1 MLQKSVVILLV
12 LAGCSQS
19 NTTPSSNIRNGPQAN
34 CLNTLTVVRDHLV
47 NTYLLES
54 PSEYVRKLSDQ
65 QLADFNLTQQISDLK
80 SLSMELRKILFEQRE
95 DSLEGLISA
104 LDKDTAIEAIDTR
117 LFSQLKEKLDD
128 WTQAIQL
135 ERAFRYVKT
144 AAQVDSFTSSRNS
157 VLWDQQRI
165 DNFVAEDAFFDRYLV
180 DINSR
185 RGFIQSAAFSDFI
198 DVDLRFIDDVD
209 DDSILLD
216 RLQEWIDDLGLDY
229 ESTQFADLVNEAVR
243 NPNAIDEQTIED
255 ILAVYLAR
263 NKEYFAQVG
272 FTHNT
277 LNYNS
282 WLADILPDRNL
293 SRQEALNRVNSI
305 LIGADEVDYPEYWII
320 ALFYRDLFNQQIPN

>member
-1 MLQKSVVILLV
+1 MLQKSFVILLV

-47 NTYLLES
+47 ITYLLES

-135 ERAFRYVKT
+135 ERAFRYVNT
-144 AAQVDSFTSSRNS
+144 AGQLDSFTSSRNS

-243 NPNAIDEQTIED
+243 N
-255 ILAVYLAR
+255 LML
-263 NKEYFAQVG
+263 
-272 FTHNT
+272 
-277 LNYNS
+277 
-282 WLADILPDRNL
+282 
-293 SRQEALNRVNSI
+293 
-305 LIGADEVDYPEYWII
+305 
-320 ALFYRDLFNQQIPN
+320 